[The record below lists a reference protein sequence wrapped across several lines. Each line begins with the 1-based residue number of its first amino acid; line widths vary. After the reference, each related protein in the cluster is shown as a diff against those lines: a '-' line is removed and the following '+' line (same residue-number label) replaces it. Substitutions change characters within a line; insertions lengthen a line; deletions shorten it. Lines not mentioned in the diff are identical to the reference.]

1 MKNTFYIILVSVFAF
16 IALNTIF
23 YLKIYNN
30 QRDFQAEL
38 LLQQIRICGNTI
50 EQYGQNFENEVNY
63 ILYSDNINQLFNDPN
78 FKEKGSKSLELF
90 YSKYASLI
98 TSINIYGDQKNVYS
112 LILDKKNNFVSDYY
126 ESQQQIQLLDRDKL
140 FIESGQYHYTIPVFN
155 ENQVHS
161 NIVIGIDFFR
171 YIGSV
176 FEQFKL
182 ENTTWQWLITDKKE
196 IELTSD
202 NKFIIDTSD
211 LNFISDQILKGN
223 EGSLIHK
230 LDIDGENSKM
240 ISVYYPV
247 RIIRKDFGIIF
258 SIKTTSFLLPIFRK
272 IIIITI
278 ASLLLMSLILF
289 IHFRIIQVKSSE
301 ARRHEVSELLLHRS
315 FDNLPVGMI
324 IVNQDDTIRII
335 NNTAQDLLLLTKKED
350 NLGKQINNILPAG
363 KSDASDATT
372 YSSTFGEG
380 ILFKI
385 NNGFRENILFRREY
399 QAEIENTPIRVIVL
413 FNITHLEKLKT
424 RDHVAQLARSS
435 LIKNMSNELFVPIN
449 TLKDTFHSFKT
460 NTPSVNWK
468 EDLLI
473 IEKSIDLLENLVKVL
488 IDFSSMNAGKVVIE
502 DIPYQLRNEINLAIE
517 SFKSAASLKN
527 ISIITKVKNDVPDKM
542 SGDPFRLRQAISQIL
557 ENSIDNTDKG
567 RILISV
573 DMVEQLLNN
582 VKLKFQIEDTGKG
595 LPVDQ
600 VNEFLTANGTDE
612 LMEKGELG
620 ATGFRMVIAKQHIEL
635 LKGQIWL
642 ESPSSISTHPDFPGT
657 KYNFI
662 IEVFPDVLYSKIL
675 DFSSLQNPH
684 DIQCLVLSQ
693 INDPE
698 DKSLEL
704 LEQIGIIVKQ
714 RIYRNDNLDSIIQ
727 YLRDSQ
733 KDFHMIVI
741 LDRPDSDGFRLASRL
756 DKEKLSD
763 LFLLLMI
770 SSKHHPENIQRS
782 RKYKIDHYLI
792 QPFESYII
800 LEIIKEHFTGISFKS
815 LTNIPKGY
823 KIKQNLS
830 ILLAEDNLF
839 NRKVNQTLFKSLGF
853 EVDLAQNG
861 NEVIKMVKNKNY
873 HIIFMDLLMPELDG
887 FDTAARLRKMD
898 FTMPI
903 IALTAVETEDARQH
917 AVKNGFNDYLV
928 KPATIED
935 IRKILL
941 DLFSESA

>member
-1 MKNTFYIILVSVFAF
+1 MKNTFYIILASVFAF
-16 IALNTIF
+16 IALNTFF
-23 YLKIYNN
+23 YLKIYKD

-38 LLQQIRICGNTI
+38 LLHQIRICGNTI

-63 ILYSDNINQLFNDPN
+63 ILYSDNINQLFNDPD
-78 FKEKGSKSLELF
+78 FKEKGSKNLELF
-90 YSKYASLI
+90 YSKYNSLI
-98 TSINIYGDQKNVYS
+98 NNINIYGDQKNVYS

-126 ESQQQIQLLDRDKL
+126 ESQQQIPLLDRDKL
-140 FIESGQYHYTIPVFN
+140 FIENGQYHYAIPVFK

-161 NIVIGIDFFR
+161 NIVIGIDFLR

-196 IELTSD
+196 IELTTD
-202 NKFIIDTSD
+202 DKLIIDTSD
-211 LNFISDQILKGN
+211 LNFISDQILEGN
-223 EGSLIHK
+223 EGSFIHK
-230 LDIDGENSKM
+230 LEIDGENSKI

-247 RIIRKDFGIIF
+247 RIIRRDFGIIF
-258 SIKTTSFLLPIFRK
+258 SIKTASFLQPIFRK

-278 ASLLLMSLILF
+278 TSLLLMSLILF

-301 ARRHEVSELLLHRS
+301 ARRHEVSELLLRRS

-350 NLGKQINNILPAG
+350 NIGRQINNILPAV
-363 KSDASDATT
+363 KSDTSDAT

-399 QAEIENTPIRVIVL
+399 QAEIENTPIRIIVL

-435 LIKNMSNELFVPIN
+435 LIKNMSNEIFVPIN
-449 TLKDTFHSFKT
+449 TLKDTFNSFKT
-460 NTPSVNWK
+460 NTPSANWK

-473 IEKSIDLLENLVKVL
+473 IEKSIDLLENLVKVM

-517 SFKSAASLKN
+517 SFKSAASVKN

-573 DMVEQLLNN
+573 EIVEQVLNN
-582 VKLKFQIEDTGKG
+582 VKLKFQIEDSGRG

-600 VNEFLTANGTDE
+600 VNEFLTANATDE
-612 LMEKGELG
+612 LMEKGESG
-620 ATGFRMVIAKQHIEL
+620 ATGFRMAIAKQHIEL

-698 DKSLEL
+698 EKSLEL

-727 YLRDSQ
+727 YVRDSQ
-733 KDFHMIVI
+733 KVFHMIVI
-741 LDRPDSDGFRLASRL
+741 LDRPDSDGFRLAARL

-763 LFLLLMI
+763 LFMILMI

-823 KIKQNLS
+823 KINQNLS

-853 EVDLAQNG
+853 EIDLAQNG

-887 FDTAARLRKMD
+887 FETAARLRKMD
-898 FTMPI
+898 FKMPI
-903 IALTAVETEDARQH
+903 VALTAVETDDARQH
-917 AVKNGFNDYLV
+917 AVENGFNDYLV

>member
-140 FIESGQYHYTIPVFN
+140 FIESGQYHYAIPVFN

-161 NIVIGIDFFR
+161 NIVIGIDFLRYFR
-171 YIGSV
+171 SV